1 MWNEYMLMTAVDIFI
16 TILNNT
22 AIVFNWYNI
31 LIFMGGF
38 PGGSVVKNLPT
49 VQEIWVQSLGWEDP
63 LEKEM
68 ATHSSFF
75 FFFFFLENPMNRGAC
90 CAIVYGVTKRVRLSD
105 YTTTNIHTHTH
116 THNTNLFIMYCWVHQ
131 FPVNSWLY
139 KLYEDLYSPWCI
151 QKRLH
156 CTETL
161 TSSKDFS
168 GSRKGGFI
176 LWKSAQ
182 ALAESLLKR

>member
-63 LEKEM
+63 LEKEI

-75 FFFFFLENPMNRGAC
+75 FLFFLG
-90 CAIVYGVTKRVRLSD
+90 
-105 YTTTNIHTHTH
+105 
-116 THNTNLFIMYCWVHQ
+116 
-131 FPVNSWLY
+131 
-139 KLYEDLYSPWCI
+139 
-151 QKRLH
+151 
-156 CTETL
+156 
-161 TSSKDFS
+161 
-168 GSRKGGFI
+168 
-176 LWKSAQ
+176 KSHEQ
-182 ALAESLLKR
+182 RSLLCYSLWGHKKS